1 MRIDVAL
8 EASDLVAQRKPAL
21 LEAAQQQFV
30 QWRGLDEAINGGI
43 KVRVVDS
50 QLYELPG

>member
-1 MRIDVAL
+1 MRIDFAL
-8 EASDLVAQRKPAL
+8 EASDLVAQCEATL

-30 QWRGLDEAINGGI
+30 QGRGLDEAINGGI